1 MVVQITS
8 KEIDNC
14 DGNIMDLDWMEL
26 RGDLLARE
34 YKPCSLLLDDI
45 LPGQAVL
52 LDTLSR
58 RLCHEDWIRRVTVRN
73 FREVT
78 IHVNTIQ
85 YLASVISIKALIL
98 DVRLEN
104 HFIEAFRCHVDLQQI
119 EIRRV
124 PECASSYV
132 TDIGFALTVRPSTRR
147 CFVRISVQDSK
158 LSLFSRGAF
167 NGLECF

>member
-98 DVRLEN
+98 DV
-104 HFIEAFRCHVDLQQI
+104 
-119 EIRRV
+119 
-124 PECASSYV
+124 
-132 TDIGFALTVRPSTRR
+132 
-147 CFVRISVQDSK
+147 
-158 LSLFSRGAF
+158 
-167 NGLECF
+167 